1 MMEIIT
7 NSYWMAFMV
16 EDSEDRFVEGKI
28 KEIWQLVVNLE
39 RLD

>member
-16 EDSEDRFVEGKI
+16 EGSENRFVDGKI
-28 KEIWQLVVNLE
+28 KEI
-39 RLD
+39 

>member
-16 EDSEDRFVEGKI
+16 EGSENSFVDGKI
-28 KEIWQLVVNLE
+28 KEI
-39 RLD
+39 